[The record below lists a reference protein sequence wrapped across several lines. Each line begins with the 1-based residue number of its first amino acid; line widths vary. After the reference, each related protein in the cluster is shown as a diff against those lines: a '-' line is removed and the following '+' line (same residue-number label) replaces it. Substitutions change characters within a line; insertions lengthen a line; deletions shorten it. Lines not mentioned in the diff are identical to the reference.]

1 MAHVSYDYQAL
12 VNVIMN
18 IRVAKKGET
27 DSAAQ
32 RRCPQRTLL
41 QALGE
46 INVNLH
52 TLIFS
57 VLEEH
62 AMMTGPVL
70 SVQDMMCGTLLSS
83 SSCLKL
89 TEVYK
94 IYQN

>member
-1 MAHVSYDYQAL
+1 MQMAHVSYDYQAL
-12 VNVIMN
+12 VKVIIN
-18 IRVAKKGET
+18 IRVAKKGKT

-32 RRCPQRTLL
+32 RRCPQRALL
-41 QALGE
+41 QAVGE

-52 TLIFS
+52 TLMFS

-70 SVQDMMCGTLLSS
+70 SVQDMLCS

-89 TEVYK
+89 TEVCK